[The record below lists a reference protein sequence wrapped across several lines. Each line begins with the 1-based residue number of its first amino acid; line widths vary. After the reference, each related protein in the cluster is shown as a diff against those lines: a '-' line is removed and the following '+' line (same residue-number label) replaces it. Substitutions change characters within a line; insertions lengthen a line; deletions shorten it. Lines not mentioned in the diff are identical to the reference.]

1 MTKEQAQTI
10 ERVMKSGAEVMR
22 SSGTLNDRA
31 ASVTM
36 DCVALLAQHI
46 AEAVDELKRIEV
58 QVQNRD
64 MQIAVLENRLAVL
77 IPAARAC
84 LDGVRIWTV
93 WVASPALAEVRHR
106 GVEENGEARRTEDM
120 GGHRP

>member
-10 ERVMKSGAEVMR
+10 ERVMKSGSEVMR

-46 AEAVDELKRIEV
+46 AEAVDDRREADDRKREV
-58 QVQNRD
+58 K
-64 MQIAVLENRLAVL
+64 
-77 IPAARAC
+77 P
-84 LDGVRIWTV
+84 
-93 WVASPALAEVRHR
+93 
-106 GVEENGEARRTEDM
+106 
-120 GGHRP
+120 